1 MHLAE
6 DPKIWYGEDRVTY
19 LSVLVN
25 VLLFQNG
32 LISMAFTEHSSST
45 LTLSGDQ
52 CSLLAAKCSQDHC
65 LNGIAMEPLSFS
77 LLALYW
83 DTLRPGVGSAELMRR
98 LTLCF
103 PLFLSLVALCKVTGA
118 CGSLSYLLEIK
129 CFTMYCQPASKWLFE
144 YETIWEPW
152 QENTYIWGLLA
163 LYSLWYW
170 VEEKYLKTIP
180 LELVVLWW
188 YPEIA
193 PHTLKLLSFSP
204 IYKNMLLCLYSTNY
218 MEILFL

>member
-1 MHLAE
+1 MYWFFETNKQKKPYRNMHLAE

-83 DTLRPGVGSAELMRR
+83 DTLRPGVGSAELMRQ

-103 PLFLSLVALCKVTGA
+103 PLSPFVTCCSVQGDR
-118 CGSLSYLLEIK
+118 GV
-129 CFTMYCQPASKWLFE
+129 W
-144 YETIWEPW
+144 
-152 QENTYIWGLLA
+152 
-163 LYSLWYW
+163 
-170 VEEKYLKTIP
+170 
-180 LELVVLWW
+180 
-188 YPEIA
+188 
-193 PHTLKLLSFSP
+193 
-204 IYKNMLLCLYSTNY
+204 
-218 MEILFL
+218 

>member
-77 LLALYW
+77 LLASYW
-83 DTLRPGVGSAELMRR
+83 DTLRPGVGSAEPAD
-98 LTLCF
+98 
-103 PLFLSLVALCKVTGA
+103 PLFP
-118 CGSLSYLLEIK
+118 SLSFCHL
-129 CFTMYCQPASKWLFE
+129 
-144 YETIWEPW
+144 
-152 QENTYIWGLLA
+152 
-163 LYSLWYW
+163 
-170 VEEKYLKTIP
+170 
-180 LELVVLWW
+180 
-188 YPEIA
+188 
-193 PHTLKLLSFSP
+193 
-204 IYKNMLLCLYSTNY
+204 LLCARWQGRVVAWA
-218 MEILFL
+218 IC